1 MPFQDQLVL
10 FIYTHRS
17 PFGNVPEFVE
27 NELPYW
33 RNFTHV
39 YVISLAEG
47 KGQHAV
53 LSPNCTA
60 ISICPIRNTFD
71 RIRYVL
77 GGLRHL
83 NLFAEMVRI
92 SSSPKHFFHRLISL
106 LIESQAISRYLSGS
120 CSLIKS
126 NSLTNTHIVFYSY
139 WLGAAT
145 EAALQCRTK
154 RPANSLVITRAHG
167 SDVYE
172 NKIDGSY
179 LPNRARIIRRVD
191 HIFPI
196 SEDGASF
203 LKSYYKCPAKKVT
216 CSPLGTA
223 FQGPYQPIKRESRF
237 HIVSIAYATSVKQ
250 LGLIRDALAQ
260 IEHHSILWT
269 HIGGGPTLKGIAE
282 STQDWPTKRPN
293 ITVNL
298 LGSIPSTEV
307 ISTLKSIK
315 PNLLINT
322 SKSEGIPV
330 SMMEAASLGIPLL
343 GPPVGGVPEII
354 LDGFN
359 GTLLRN
365 GFCAKD
371 IANSIVRFIVMP
383 DEEYDIKC
391 RNSYSKWHDQ
401 FNIHT
406 NYNAFRSLVESVAAR
421 RFTKG

>member
-1 MPFQDQLVL
+1 
-10 FIYTHRS
+10 
-17 PFGNVPEFVE
+17 
-27 NELPYW
+27 
-33 RNFTHV
+33 
-39 YVISLAEG
+39 
-47 KGQHAV
+47 
-53 LSPNCTA
+53 
-60 ISICPIRNTFD
+60 
-71 RIRYVL
+71 
-77 GGLRHL
+77 
-83 NLFAEMVRI
+83 
-92 SSSPKHFFHRLISL
+92 
-106 LIESQAISRYLSGS
+106 
-120 CSLIKS
+120 
-126 NSLTNTHIVFYSY
+126 
-139 WLGAAT
+139 
-145 EAALQCRTK
+145 
-154 RPANSLVITRAHG
+154 
-167 SDVYE
+167 
-172 NKIDGSY
+172 
-179 LPNRARIIRRVD
+179 
-191 HIFPI
+191 
-196 SEDGASF
+196 
-203 LKSYYKCPAKKVT
+203 
-216 CSPLGTA
+216 
-223 FQGPYQPIKRESRF
+223 
-237 HIVSIAYATSVKQ
+237 
-250 LGLIRDALAQ
+250 LAQ